1 MGFNGSRDHEHR
13 CGSDWL
19 EGLDRAARRSQPKW
33 NDDDAQLQFFDV
45 DSDGKFARVIIW
57 MDGTNPLK

>member
-1 MGFNGSRDHEHR
+1 MHSCE
-13 CGSDWL
+13 
-19 EGLDRAARRSQPKW
+19 
-33 NDDDAQLQFFDV
+33 FFDV